1 MHKVLKAFG
10 FQKDIRRWISVS
22 YNNIKSTVLVNG
34 QPSPWF
40 SIKRGCRQ
48 GDPISPYLFILCA
61 EILAIMM
68 KENRDIKGIIIGQT
82 EHKISQFA
90 DDTELFQNGKSK
102 TFEETIRVLDDF
114 GNKSGLKINIEKT
127 IVILLGSNTNSNIR
141 YMPHL
146 KFEWNPPKFKILG
159 IWFTNDL
166 ENCAR
171 LNFDTKF
178 QEVKSLFIIWLRR
191 PITPL
196 GRIAIFKS
204 LILSNLVHLWLLLL
218 DPPDTFIEDLQKMIF
233 RFVWNRKRDR
243 ISRDTAVKHIADGG
257 LGIPQIKSFMNALKL
272 TWIKNTLKT
281 TNHRWKQLACQMYQD
296 MDNIHMYGSSI
307 YSKEV
312 HSNRFW
318 EDTFKVYELFRYK
331 VKPDSSEE
339 ALAEPL
345 FLNRNIKVG

>member
-1 MHKVLKAFG
+1 MKKVLPTLISEDQTGFMANRYIGNNTRLIYDLINYCNTNRLAGLLLCIDFEKVFDSLDWTFMHKVLKAFG
-10 FQKDIRRWISVS
+10 FQKDIRRWISVF

-61 EILAIMM
+61 EILAIMI

-127 IVILLGSNTNSNIR
+127 IVIWLGSNTNSNIR

-166 ENCAR
+166 SSCAR

-191 PITPL
+191 LITPL
-196 GRIAIFKS
+196 GRIAILKS
-204 LILSNLVHLWLLLL
+204 LILSKLVHLWLLLP
-218 DPPDTFIEDLQKMIF
+218 DPPDMFIEDLQKMIF

-243 ISRDTAVKHIADGG
+243 ISRDILLMAVWV
-257 LGIPQIKSFMNALKL
+257 FLK
-272 TWIKNTLKT
+272 
-281 TNHRWKQLACQMYQD
+281 
-296 MDNIHMYGSSI
+296 
-307 YSKEV
+307 
-312 HSNRFW
+312 
-318 EDTFKVYELFRYK
+318 
-331 VKPDSSEE
+331 
-339 ALAEPL
+339 
-345 FLNRNIKVG
+345 